1 MRRLVPLL
9 AALSVSVFAVHCA
22 DPSDAPETG
31 AEGASTD
38 AGAAPATVDAGP
50 RSDAGGRPDAGAP
63 SKAAIDAAVADARV
77 SAAEEAGPRDASMA
91 SVEAGQSASKD
102 AATPPDSGPGRD
114 AACPQ
119 AGHITYTLVR
129 ASAPTAAQQ
138 DAYTK
143 IDQAMKRAVDIYNC
157 QADLTKALR
166 IEYNPGVQTAD
177 GNANG
182 NIRFGNPSTFEHTRA
197 MHEIA
202 HTVGVGTASRWASL
216 IRDGVFVGA
225 KATAQLRKLT
235 GKADDVVHADS
246 QHFWP
251 YGLNYASEVKSDAD
265 LVGHCLMVVA
275 LRADLEP

>member
-1 MRRLVPLL
+1 MRRLPFLI
-9 AALSVSVFAVHCA
+9 AALSFSVFAVDCA
-22 DPSDAPETG
+22 DSSDPPEPGDESPAPD
-31 AEGASTD
+31 S
-38 AGAAPATVDAGP
+38 GAAPASVDAGP
-50 RSDAGGRPDAGAP
+50 RSDARARSDGGAP
-63 SKAAIDAAVADARV
+63 PTAAIDAAASDARV
-77 SAAEEAGPRDASMA
+77 RAADEAGPRDASMT
-91 SVEAGQSASKD
+91 SVEAGPSALKD
-102 AATPPDSGPGRD
+102 AAAPRDSGAGRD
-114 AACPQ
+114 AACPHT
-119 AGHITYTLVR
+119 GHVTYTLER

-138 DAYTK
+138 DAYAK

-157 QADLTKALR
+157 QTDITKALR
-166 IEYNPGVQTAD
+166 IQYNPSVQTAD
-177 GNANG
+177 GNASG

-202 HTVGVGTASRWASL
+202 HTVGVGTASRWGSL
-216 IRDGVFVGA
+216 IRDGVFVGE

-235 GKADDVVHADS
+235 GKADDAVHADS